1 MSRQQRPQHS
11 RAATVGQKGR
21 RSYPFSI
28 QREDEKENFVALR
41 SVVATSMDEVDDEN
55 ENEDFLRACTTNKC
69 NDNEDNDDDDD
80 ENRCFAS
87 LGYLEE
93 EYEAGGEKDS
103 SLLQFLKTSG
113 FGNVSPIAPRNNMNK
128 NNNDTTMH
136 TWSSESNDEFGFHSL
151 AVPAALAREN
161 STNDFLHLFGDY
173 EKTHKDVLD
182 AIENERSVI
191 DQMQLI
197 LTQSEP
203 PPQTTTEQTNDGVL
217 APPAM
222 SQMENV
228 VTKRRPGRPRKIRP
242 LVDEDNK
249 NKSTR
254 KKRKKGSED
263 NDNDE
268 LLVETRKGNLSPD
281 LDMQL
286 LHNSGSSLNAA
297 DINKNNKNKSI
308 SRELKKSARST
319 SRFRGVTHHC
329 RTGRWEAHIWQDG
342 KQIYLGGFDGEEQAA
357 LAYDI
362 AAVKCRGVSAITN
375 FNRSGYSREFANLQ
389 QVDEKEL
396 ILSLRRQSKGGVM
409 KKSSSKFRGVT
420 KHQKGKWEARIGQL
434 VGKKYK
440 YLGLHDTEDAAAI
453 AYDQEAVRLKG
464 FDAITNFDISEYAD
478 VLAEHHA
485 SKMRDAVALKEKYL
499 EMSTA
504 NLTMGSLNPSSLV
517 TANTTERRMTTR
529 SSAADTN
536 NAQKRETTTTTAST
550 KKQRKPVPHMLGP
563 AAAATPS
570 SDALNAVKALFN
582 NKPQAQEEEQEEDN
596 DDDDDDGDKKCDQD
610 EHEDANEYGMDLMRQ
625 SRDM

>member
-1 MSRQQRPQHS
+1 M
-11 RAATVGQKGR
+11 
-21 RSYPFSI
+21 
-28 QREDEKENFVALR
+28 
-41 SVVATSMDEVDDEN
+41 
-55 ENEDFLRACTTNKC
+55 
-69 NDNEDNDDDDD
+69 
-80 ENRCFAS
+80 
-87 LGYLEE
+87 
-93 EYEAGGEKDS
+93 
-103 SLLQFLKTSG
+103 
-113 FGNVSPIAPRNNMNK
+113 
-128 NNNDTTMH
+128 
-136 TWSSESNDEFGFHSL
+136 
-151 AVPAALAREN
+151 
-161 STNDFLHLFGDY
+161 
-173 EKTHKDVLD
+173 
-182 AIENERSVI
+182 
-191 DQMQLI
+191 
-197 LTQSEP
+197 
-203 PPQTTTEQTNDGVL
+203 
-217 APPAM
+217 
-222 SQMENV
+222 
-228 VTKRRPGRPRKIRP
+228 
-242 LVDEDNK
+242 
-249 NKSTR
+249 
-254 KKRKKGSED
+254 
-263 NDNDE
+263 
-268 LLVETRKGNLSPD
+268 
-281 LDMQL
+281 
-286 LHNSGSSLNAA
+286 
-297 DINKNNKNKSI
+297 
-308 SRELKKSARST
+308 
-319 SRFRGVTHHC
+319 
-329 RTGRWEAHIWQDG
+329 
-342 KQIYLGGFDGEEQAA
+342 
-357 LAYDI
+357 AYDI

-485 SKMRDAVALKEKYL
+485 SKLRDAVALKEKYL

-529 SSAADTN
+529 SSTADTN

-596 DDDDDDGDKKCDQD
+596 DDDDGDGDKKCDQD